1 MSFKSLEKLT
11 RLQIFAVGGCGDE
24 GVLLVGGNV
33 HTAAELGV
41 ELQKREE
48 LKKKMGSSSTFSNI
62 FFFLMEVFNQIG
74 T

>member
-41 ELQKREE
+41 ELQKRAE
-48 LKKKMGSSSTFSNI
+48 LQKKMGNAVVKACGCHQLAVDFK
-62 FFFLMEVFNQIG
+62 
-74 T
+74 